1 MARRLDARD
10 ADFAATFEALLF
22 AKREVEQDVAAD
34 ARAIIA
40 EVRARG
46 DAALVSLT
54 NKFDRAGVT
63 VETLRL
69 SADEI
74 GASVAQVTADRLGA
88 IETAAARIEAYH
100 RRQIPA
106 DERFTDEAGA
116 ELGWRWTAVDSA
128 GLYVPGGTAAYPSSV
143 LMNAIP
149 ARVAG
154 VKRIVMVTPATGGKI
169 NPLVLAAA
177 RRGGVSEIYRIGGA
191 QAVAA
196 LAYGTASVAPVDKIV
211 GPGNAW
217 VAAAKREVF
226 GQVGIDSIA
235 GPSEILVIA
244 DNRNDPEWIAADL
257 LSQAEHDASSQSI
270 LITDDADFADK
281 VAAAAERQLAT
292 LPRREIATKS
302 WNDYGGII
310 VVGKLGDAPA
320 LSDRFAPEH
329 LEIATE
335 NPEALLKQVRHAGAI
350 FLGRHT
356 PEAMGDYIAGSNHV
370 LPTSRTARFSSGL
383 SVLDFMKRTTL
394 LSLTAAAM
402 ATLGPEAIALAE
414 AEGLDAHA
422 RSIAAR
428 LNQRS
433 LNRKPE

>member
-1 MARRLDARD
+1 MARRLNTGD
-10 ADFAATFEALLF
+10 ADFAAAFEALLF

-46 DAALVSLT
+46 DAALVALT
-54 NKFDRAGVT
+54 NKYDRAGVT

-74 GASVAQVTADRLGA
+74 GASVAQVTAERLGA

-100 RRQIPA
+100 RKQIPA

-116 ELGWRWTAVDSA
+116 ELGWRWTSVDSA

-196 LAYGTASVAPVDKIV
+196 LAYGTATIAPVDKIV

-226 GQVGIDSIA
+226 GQVGIDAIA

-244 DNRNDPEWIAADL
+244 DGHNDPEWIAADL

-270 LITDDADFADK
+270 LITDDAGFADK

-292 LPRREIATKS
+292 LPRREIAARS

-310 VVGKLGDAPA
+310 VVEKLGDAPA

-329 LEIATE
+329 LQIATAE
-335 NPEALLKQVRHAGAI
+335 PEALLKLVRHAGAI

-356 PEAMGDYIAGSNHV
+356 PEAMGDYIAGPNHV

-394 LSLTAAAM
+394 LSLTPAAM
-402 ATLGPEAIALAE
+402 ARLGPEAIALAG
-414 AEGLDAHA
+414 AEGLEAHA

-428 LNQRS
+428 LNQTS
-433 LNRKPE
+433 LNRKE